1 MSDATP
7 ADLSREQGTRRLK
20 EHAIHGAFLGC
31 ALVSILTTVGIVL
44 ALFGDTLLFFEEVS
58 PVAFFTGTEWHP
70 TIQPYSYGVLPLV
83 MGTLTI
89 TLGAAV
95 VALPIGTLTAI
106 YLSEY
111 ASDRVRSILK
121 PTLEVLAGVPTVV
134 YGWFALVYITPALS
148 TVFPAIEA
156 FNALSASLVVGIM
169 IVPMVSSISEDAMS
183 AVPDSL
189 REAGYGLGATKF
201 DVSTG
206 VVVPAAVS
214 GIVSSFI
221 LALSRAIGE
230 TMAVVLAAGRDARM
244 VNPLNP
250 EAYLHSVETMTAAI
264 VELGTGDVAGTS
276 TAYRSL
282 FAIGITLFA
291 MTLAM
296 NLVGD
301 LVASRYREVYE

>member
-1 MSDATP
+1 MSDAP
-7 ADLSREQGTRRLK
+7 ADLSRDRGTRWLK
-20 EHAIHGAFLGC
+20 GHAVHGVFLGC
-31 ALVSILTTVGIVL
+31 ALISILTTVGIVL

-58 PVAFFTGTEWHP
+58 PIAFFTGTEWHP

-156 FNALSASLVVGIM
+156 FNALSASLVVGVM
-169 IVPMVSSISEDAMS
+169 IIPMVSSISEDAMS
-183 AVPDSL
+183 AVPDEL

-206 VVVPAAVS
+206 VVVPAAIS

-250 EAYLHSVETMTAAI
+250 ETYLHSVETMTAAI

-291 MTLAM
+291 MTLVM
-296 NLVGD
+296 NLVSD
-301 LVASRYREVYE
+301 WVASRYREVYE

>member
-1 MSDATP
+1 MSDGRPT
-7 ADLSREQGTRRLK
+7 DLTSGPGSDGMYET
-20 EHAIHGAFLGC
+20 AVHGVFLAC
-31 ALVSILTTVGIVL
+31 ALVSILTTIGIVL
-44 ALFGDTLLFFEEVS
+44 ALLGDTLLFFGEVS
-58 PVAFFTGTEWHP
+58 PVAFFTATEWHP
-70 TIQPYSYGVLPLV
+70 TIRPFRFGVLPLV

-89 TLGAAV
+89 TLGAAA

-111 ASDRVRSILK
+111 ASDQVRGILK

-134 YGWFALVYITPALS
+134 YGWFALVYLTPALA
-148 TVFPAIEA
+148 TVFPAIET
-156 FNALSASLVVGIM
+156 FNALSASIIVGVM
-169 IVPMVSSISEDAMS
+169 IIPMVSSISEDAMS
-183 AVPDSL
+183 AVPDDL

-206 VVVPAAVS
+206 IVVPAAVS
-214 GIVSSFI
+214 GIISSFI

-230 TMAVVLAAGRDARM
+230 TMAVTLAAGRDARM
-244 VNPLNP
+244 VNPFDP
-250 EAYLHSVETMTAAI
+250 ASYLGSVETMTAAI

-291 MTLAM
+291 MTLVM
-296 NLVGD
+296 NLVSD
-301 LVASRYREVYE
+301 WISSRYREVYE